1 MGDELAYCLAMLE
14 PRGADSSTSA
24 ELATDVSARVLH
36 EARNALLQGRIADA
50 IDYVDRARHD
60 DGLDEPARAQV
71 ALTGLLA
78 RLARGDVR
86 GAAPYSRELTS
97 LTRVH
102 GRVAATACFGL
113 GEFASARGQTDQAVA
128 FYERAGEELATAD
141 DRSWLPWRSG
151 LARLIAGRG
160 EIASAA
166 GLVEEELAQARAE
179 RSPYAVAS
187 TLRTLAAIAPTGD
200 RLQLLDE
207 ALATLHDTGSDRLEA
222 QIRTDLAGWLL
233 LLHPEESGRAIDLLR
248 TAEKY
253 ALHEDLNPLLARIRW
268 LLERLGEAP
277 DGELPGRLAELSAA
291 ERRVALLVV
300 VGKRNRE
307 IAVELGVS
315 VKSVEWHV
323 SHILRKLSITSR
335 LELAEALAQPRQN
348 R

>member
-1 MGDELAYCLAMLE
+1 MLE
-14 PRGADSSTSA
+14 PRGAASSTSV
-24 ELATDVSARVLH
+24 EPATDVSARVRN

-50 IDYVDRARHD
+50 IELADRARHHE
-60 DGLDEPARAQV
+60 GLDEAARAQV
-71 ALTGLLA
+71 GLTGLLA

-86 GAAPYSRELTS
+86 GAAPYSRELTA

-102 GRVAATACFGL
+102 GRVAAIACYGL
-113 GEFASARGQTDQAVA
+113 GEFASARGQADQAVA
-128 FYERAGEELATAD
+128 FYERAGEELAVAD

-151 LARLIAGRG
+151 LARVIAGRG

-166 GLVEEELAQARAE
+166 GLVEEELAEARAE

-187 TLRTLAAIAPTGD
+187 TLRTLAAIAPTED
-200 RLQLLDE
+200 RIQLLED
-207 ALATLHDTGSDRLEA
+207 ALSMLNDTGSDRLEA

-233 LLHPEESGRAIDLLR
+233 LLRPEESASAVDLLR
-248 TAEKY
+248 SAEKY
-253 ALHEDLNPLLARIRW
+253 ALEEDLNPLLARIRW

-291 ERRVALLVV
+291 ERRVAQLVI

-307 IAVELGVS
+307 IAGELGVS

-335 LELAEALAQPRQN
+335 TELADALAQPRQN

>member
-1 MGDELAYCLAMLE
+1 MLE
-14 PRGADSSTSA
+14 PRGADSSTSV
-24 ELATDVSARVLH
+24 EPATDVSARVLK
-36 EARNALLQGRIADA
+36 EARNALLQGRITDA
-50 IDYVDRARHD
+50 IATVDRARHD
-60 DGLDEPARAQV
+60 DDLDEAARAQL

-86 GAAPYSRELTS
+86 GAAPHSRELTT

-102 GRVAATACFGL
+102 GSVAATACFGL
-113 GEFASARGQTDQAVA
+113 GEFSSARGQTDQAVA
-128 FYERAGEELATAD
+128 FYERAGEELATAPEPT
-141 DRSWLPWRSG
+141 WLPWRSG

-166 GLVEEELAQARAE
+166 GLVEEELTEARATQ
-179 RSPYAVAS
+179 SPYDVAA
-187 TLRTLAAIAPTGD
+187 TLRTLAAIAPTND
-200 RLQLLDE
+200 RLEVLDE
-207 ALATLHDTGSDRLEA
+207 ALATLHDSGSDRLEA

-233 LLHPEESGRAIDLLR
+233 LLRPEASARAVDLLR
-248 TAEKY
+248 SAEKY
-253 ALHEDLNPLLARIRW
+253 ALQEDLNPLLARIRW
-268 LLERLGEAP
+268 LLERLGESP

-291 ERRVALLVV
+291 ERRVAQLVV

-335 LELAEALAQPRQN
+335 LELADALAQPRQN

>member
-1 MGDELAYCLAMLE
+1 MLE
-14 PRGADSSTSA
+14 PRGAASSTSV
-24 ELATDVSARVLH
+24 ELSSDVSARVTY

-50 IDYVDRARHD
+50 VELVEQIRHD
-60 DGLDEPARAQV
+60 ADLDEAARGQV

-86 GAAPYSRELTS
+86 GAAPYSRELTT

-128 FYERAGEELATAD
+128 FYERAGEELAVVGD
-141 DRSWLPWRSG
+141 QSWLPWRSG

-166 GLVEEELAQARAE
+166 ALVEAELAEARAE
-179 RSPYAVAS
+179 RSSYAVAF
-187 TLRTLAAIAPTGD
+187 TLRTLAAISATGD
-200 RLQLLDE
+200 RIQLLDE
-207 ALATLHDTGSDRLEA
+207 ALATLHDSGSDRLEA

-233 LLHPEESGRAIDLLR
+233 LLRPEESARAVDLLR
-248 TAEKY
+248 SAEKY
-253 ALHEDLNPLLARIRW
+253 ALQEDLNPLLARIRW

-291 ERRVALLVV
+291 ERRVAQLVV

-307 IAVELGVS
+307 IALELGVS

-335 LELAEALAQPRQN
+335 TELSDALAQPRQT

>member
-1 MGDELAYCLAMLE
+1 
-14 PRGADSSTSA
+14 
-24 ELATDVSARVLH
+24 
-36 EARNALLQGRIADA
+36 LLQGRIADA
-50 IDYVDRARHD
+50 IELVDRVRRDAD
-60 DGLDEPARAQV
+60 LDEAGRAQV

-86 GAAPYSRELTS
+86 GAAPHSRELTS

-113 GEFASARGQTDQAVA
+113 AEFASARGQTDQAIA
-128 FYERAGEELATAD
+128 FYERAGEELAIGD

-166 GLVEEELAQARAE
+166 ALVEEELAGARTE
-179 RSPYAVAS
+179 RSAYAVAY

-207 ALATLHDTGSDRLEA
+207 ALSTLHDSGSDRLDA
-222 QIRTDLAGWLL
+222 QIRTDFAGWLL
-233 LLHPEESGRAIDLLR
+233 LLRPEESARAVDLLR

-253 ALHEDLNPLLARIRW
+253 ALQEDLNPLLARIQW

-277 DGELPGRLAELSAA
+277 DGELPGRLAELSGA
-291 ERRVALLVV
+291 ERRVAQLVV

-307 IAVELGVS
+307 IALELGVS

-335 LELAEALAQPRQN
+335 LELADALAQPRQN